1 VVLGRSTAGAGTVEE
16 IACTSFAR
24 TILDDADAAAVRTTI
39 GAGTG
44 SGDLLADGTVA
55 MTADLD
61 CDGNNIDDS
70 GVLFQRE
77 QAAADADVA
86 GQGQWWTQTNATAC
100 RPMFTSDIGTDHE
113 LLKAEI
119 GIAVSDETTDL
130 ATGTGKA
137 TFRMPF
143 GMELTEV
150 RASVTTAPTGATLT
164 VDINDS
170 GTTIMSTNK
179 LSIDDGE
186 KTSETAATAPG
197 ITDSTLADD
206 AEITVDIDQVGS
218 TVAGAG
224 LKIWLIGYRTTA

>member
-1 VVLGRSTAGAGTVEE
+1 
-16 IACTSFAR
+16 
-24 TILDDADAAAVRTTI
+24 
-39 GAGTG
+39 
-44 SGDLLADGTVA
+44 
-55 MTADLD
+55 
-61 CDGNNIDDS
+61 
-70 GVLFQRE
+70 
-77 QAAADADVA
+77 
-86 GQGQWWTQTNATAC
+86 
-100 RPMFTSDIGTDHE
+100 

>member
-1 VVLGRSTAGAGTVEE
+1 VLGRSTAGAGTVEE

-55 MTADLD
+55 MTGDLD

-86 GQGQWWTQTNATAC
+86 GQGQWWTLLATPN
-100 RPMFTSDIGTDHE
+100 RPMFTDDAGTDHE

-119 GIAVSDETTDL
+119 GIAVSDETTAL
-130 ATGTGKA
+130 TTGTGKA
-137 TFRMPF
+137 TFRMPY

-150 RASVTTAPTGATLT
+150 RASVTTAPTGSTII
-164 VDINDS
+164 VDINDG
-170 GTTIMSTNK
+170 GTSIMTTNK
-179 LSIDDGE
+179 LSIDATE
-186 KTSETAATAPG
+186 KTSETAVTAPG
-197 ITDSTLADD
+197 ITDTTLADD
-206 AEITVDIDQVGS
+206 AEITVDIDQVGA